1 MKFWC
6 RYLNQKLSSKRVCYE
21 NIKHGPRG
29 LRGATGATGATG
41 PKGDRGPSGEN
52 LVVKSTKTLPPEKEA
67 NVKSTHIE
75 NTTYLEFEIPRGY
88 NGVPEKILAGKT
100 NTIEP
105 NNVAKVEDRYEGDVH
120 FLDFYIPRGKTGE
133 KGETGAQGIQGVQGN
148 KGEPGEKGEPGKD
161 GRSET
166 IIIDKTHTVEPSEN
180 ANVQDNFENNTHF
193 LTFYIPKGEKGEK
206 GERGEKGD
214 EIIMAGTTTLVG
226 ENEPAKV
233 EDRYENDVHFLDF
246 QIPKGKTGEKGE
258 TGAQGIQG
266 VQGNKGEPGEKGE
279 TGVGEKIVV
288 DATQTINPN
297 ENAVVEDNF
306 DGTTHH
312 LTFSIPKG
320 EKGEKGETGPRGLPG
335 EIGRSEGIS
344 IDLTETI
351 NPEEDAQV
359 LDNFE
364 NYIHHLSFYIPK
376 GEKGEKGERGEKG
389 DEIIMAGTT
398 TLIGENE
405 PAKVEDRYEND
416 VHFLDFQIPKG
427 KTGEKGDPGEKGPQ
441 GDRGPQG
448 VKGEQGVA
456 GPPGTTN
463 NINATI
469 YEENSQEIANG
480 RPLTFGTTL
489 TNNGMSINNASIT
502 IQYTGTYIVSFSINN
517 GSSATA
523 GDCVGIYSNNTLVG
537 GTKRPLTTSTNVS
550 CTIVLRLKAN
560 DVITL
565 VPTLS
570 SNRTLTSSGAPSAM
584 LTVVQIA

>member
-29 LRGATGATGATG
+29 LRGATGATGAIGATGATG

-75 NTTYLEFEIPRGY
+75 NTTYLEFEITRGY

-105 NNVAKVEDRYEGDVH
+105 NDVAKVEDRYEGDVH

-133 KGETGAQGIQGVQGN
+133 KGETGAQGIQGVQGS
-148 KGEPGEKGEPGKD
+148 KGEPGEKGETGVGEKIVVDTTQTINPNENAVVEDNFDGTTHHLTFSIPKGEKGETGETGPRGLPGEI
-161 GRSET
+161 GRSEGISIDLTET
-166 IIIDKTHTVEPSEN
+166 INPGEDAQVL
-180 ANVQDNFENNTHF
+180 DNFENYIHH
-193 LTFYIPKGEKGEK
+193 LSFYIPKGEKGEK

-214 EIIMAGTTTLVG
+214 EVIMAGTTTLVG

-246 QIPKGKTGEKGE
+246 QIPKGKTGEKG
-258 TGAQGIQG
+258 A
-266 VQGNKGEPGEKGE
+266 
-279 TGVGEKIVV
+279 
-288 DATQTINPN
+288 
-297 ENAVVEDNF
+297 
-306 DGTTHH
+306 
-312 LTFSIPKG
+312 
-320 EKGEKGETGPRGLPG
+320 
-335 EIGRSEGIS
+335 
-344 IDLTETI
+344 
-351 NPEEDAQV
+351 
-359 LDNFE
+359 
-364 NYIHHLSFYIPK
+364 
-376 GEKGEKGERGEKG
+376 
-389 DEIIMAGTT
+389 
-398 TLIGENE
+398 
-405 PAKVEDRYEND
+405 
-416 VHFLDFQIPKG
+416 
-427 KTGEKGDPGEKGPQ
+427 PGEKGPQ

-537 GTKRPLTTSTNVS
+537 GTKRPLTSSTNVS

-570 SNRTLTSSGAPSAM
+570 SNRTLTNSGAPSAM

>member
-29 LRGATGATGATG
+29 LRGATGATGAIGATGATG

-75 NTTYLEFEIPRGY
+75 NTTYLEFEITRGY

-105 NNVAKVEDRYEGDVH
+105 NDVAKVEDRYEG
-120 FLDFYIPRGKTGE
+120 
-133 KGETGAQGIQGVQGN
+133 
-148 KGEPGEKGEPGKD
+148 
-161 GRSET
+161 
-166 IIIDKTHTVEPSEN
+166 
-180 ANVQDNFENNTHF
+180 
-193 LTFYIPKGEKGEK
+193 
-206 GERGEKGD
+206 
-214 EIIMAGTTTLVG
+214 
-226 ENEPAKV
+226 
-233 EDRYENDVHFLDF
+233 DVHFLDF

-279 TGVGEKIVV
+279 TGK
-288 DATQTINPN
+288 D
-297 ENAVVEDNF
+297 
-306 DGTTHH
+306 
-312 LTFSIPKG
+312 
-320 EKGEKGETGPRGLPG
+320 
-335 EIGRSEGIS
+335 GRSETII
-344 IDLTETI
+344 IDKTHTI
-351 NPEEDAQV
+351 EPSENANVQ
-359 LDNFE
+359 DNFE
-364 NYIHHLSFYIPK
+364 NNTHFLTFYIPK

-389 DEIIMAGTT
+389 DEVIMAGTT

-427 KTGEKGDPGEKGPQ
+427 KTGEKGEPGEKGPQ

-480 RPLTFGTTL
+480 RPLMFGTTL

-537 GTKRPLTTSTNVS
+537 GTKRPLTSSTNVS
-550 CTIVLRLKAN
+550 CTIELRLKAN

-570 SNRTLTSSGAPSAM
+570 SNRTLTNSGAPSAM